1 MKKQLTVLAGF
12 VGLAIVLRFCSFFP
26 SVINHDESTYLVIA
40 DTLTHGAR
48 YWLDY
53 ADTKPVGIF
62 TLLAVFQ
69 LVVGKSI
76 FLFRL
81 FTAICLAISAF
92 LLYLIQLQWQ
102 QKAQVG
108 IASGVIYLILN
119 SLYTFYGMSPNT
131 ETFFNLFTII
141 GLYLIFRR
149 RGGFE
154 YLLAGLSIGYAFLI
168 KYLVL
173 FDVFAFGVF
182 LLIAALRQKQAWQ
195 QFVGRALLLSIGF
208 LLPFGIFMAYYWSI
222 GAEDTAWFYTAVVS
236 GRYPKS
242 PEWIHYIK
250 FPGDFFL
257 RFLPITI
264 FFFHGLWSKKTKP
277 EFLLF
282 GRIWAGFSFFAVM
295 APGIAFG
302 HYFIQFMLPFS
313 LVSAWIFGRDKTA
326 WPLWTRRLFSPK
338 IGYPILGL
346 LLSVNLFFQY
356 KDFLSKP
363 DYPRL
368 VAQYLSENLE
378 EEARIYT
385 GNSSHIIYYL
395 LDQEVPNKY
404 VHPSLFW
411 QAQHINALE
420 IDVEAEVAKIKA
432 SEPQFVLLKREWEDD
447 RLVDW
452 IAEYYTLVQTFDK
465 DKIKVFERNRSDY
478 R

>member
-1 MKKQLTVLAGF
+1 MAGF
-12 VGLAIVLRFCSFFP
+12 IALAIVLRFCSFFP

-40 DTLTHGAR
+40 DTLTQGAR
-48 YWLDY
+48 YWIDY
-53 ADTKPVGIF
+53 TDTKPVGIF

-69 LVVGKSI
+69 MLVGKSI

-81 FTAICLAISAF
+81 FAATTLAVSAF

-108 IASGVIYLILN
+108 IASGIIYLIIN

-131 ETFFNLFTII
+131 ETFFNLFILI
-141 GLYLIFRR
+141 GLYLILRR
-149 RGGFE
+149 RGGLE
-154 YLLAGLSIGYAFLI
+154 YWLAGLSIGYAFLI
-168 KYLVL
+168 KYVVL
-173 FDVFAFGVF
+173 FDVFAFGIF
-182 LLIAALRQKQAWQ
+182 LLIEALRQKQAWQ
-195 QFVGRALLLSIGF
+195 IFLGRALLLSFGF
-208 LLPFGIFMAYYWSI
+208 LLPFGIFFTYYWSI

-277 EFLLF
+277 DLLLF
-282 GRIWAGFSFFAVM
+282 GRIWAGFSLFAVM

-313 LVSAWIFGRDKTA
+313 FISAWIFGREKVDLPNWA
-326 WPLWTRRLFSPK
+326 NRLFSPK
-338 IGYPILGL
+338 VGYPILGL
-346 LLSVNLFFQY
+346 LLAVNLFFQY

-378 EEARIYT
+378 EDGRIYT

-395 LDQEVPNKY
+395 LDQKVPNQY

-411 QAQHINALE
+411 QEEHIEALE

-432 SEPQFVLLKREWEDD
+432 SAPQFILLKRKWEDD
-447 RLVDW
+447 RLEQW
-452 IAEYYTLVQTFDK
+452 IAEQYTLVQTFDN
-465 DKIKVFERNRSDY
+465 DKIKIFERVQSTNYD
-478 R
+478 